1 MNRLLQDIRY
11 GIRMLA
17 KSPGFTAIA
26 VLTLALGI
34 GANTAIFSVI
44 NSVLLEPLPFK
55 NPAQLVELRETEAA
69 PGAFP
74 LDGADYLDWQAQN
87 KTFRSMSLYG
97 YASSMSYSAGGG
109 DLPEAAAAIAT
120 QANFFDTLD
129 VQPLIGRGFAK
140 GEDQG
145 KHQLV
150 ILSYAFWQGHLAG
163 ATDAVG
169 KTVQLNGEPYTVV
182 GVMPRWF
189 DFPAETDLWI
199 PEDMTTPLMHSRGSH
214 WAHAIGRVKNGVTI
228 EQARADLLAVSARL
242 NKAYREANDQDVHS
256 LVFPLKERLVGSSR
270 GQLLILL
277 GAVALVLLVAC
288 ANIAN
293 LLLARSTG
301 RVREMAVRAAM
312 GAGRWRLAR
321 QLLTESVLLALAG
334 AALGLL
340 GAWWGVSILQSAQT
354 SPIPRINPV
363 GVNVTVLLFTVGVSV
378 LVGILFGLAPALHSS
393 RLDLSEELKSSANA
407 VVSVTGRGRALRNTL
422 MVAEIAVSLALL
434 VGAGLLLR
442 SFELLRS
449 ANIGVDP
456 HNVLTM
462 RLNLPAARFKTI
474 GAQRQFIDY
483 LNARVSSIPG
493 ISSASVSTVMAMNG
507 GWNGYVTVP
516 GNSNPKL
523 ANQLVEVNYITPEY
537 FKTFGIPLIEGRIFN
552 AQDMQQTMDLNEKF
566 IALSQAAEKDK
577 TQLKMPSGL
586 SFPVVINQAMV
597 KLFWPHQDPLGKSYT
612 GAGDKVERIVIGVVG
627 DEKQESVRESAA
639 PENYAPVTM
648 QLDPTGLGVIISVKT
663 KVAPASMVN
672 AIRGAVRD
680 LDSTIAVYHIRT
692 MDEIV
697 AESMQDTTLQT
708 SLLGAFAALA
718 LVLAAVGL
726 YGVMS
731 YLATQRTHEIGIRM
745 ALGAQQGDVL
755 KLVIGQGSKLI
766 FIGVA
771 IGIAA
776 SLGLTRLMSAMLYGV
791 TATDPATYVA
801 VALLLAAVALLACY
815 IPARRAAR
823 VDPMV
828 ALRYE

>member
-1 MNRLLQDIRY
+1 MNALMQDIRY

-17 KSPGFTAIA
+17 KSPGFTVVA

-55 NPAQLVELRETEAA
+55 NPAQLVDLRETESA
-69 PGAFP
+69 PGNFP

-87 KTFRSMSLYG
+87 KTFSSMSLYS
-97 YASSMSYSAGGG
+97 YSSSLSYSAGGG
-109 DLPEAAAAIAT
+109 GVPEAAAAVAT
-120 QANFFDTLD
+120 QANFFDTLGA
-129 VQPLIGRGFAK
+129 QPLIGRSFAK

-145 KHQLV
+145 KHQV
-150 ILSYAFWQGHLAG
+150 VMLSYGFWQRHLAG
-163 ATDAVG
+163 KPDALG
-169 KTVQLNGEPYTVV
+169 KAVQLNGEPYTVI

-189 DFPAETDLWI
+189 DFPAGTDLWT
-199 PEDMTTPLMHSRGSH
+199 PMDMTSQQVYNRGSH
-214 WAHAIGRVKNGVTI
+214 WAHAIGRLKDGVTI
-228 EQARADLLAVSARL
+228 EQARADLMAVSARI
-242 NKAYREANDQDVHS
+242 NKEYRQPNDQDIHS
-256 LVFPLKERLVGSSR
+256 LVYPLKERLVGSSR

-301 RVREMAVRAAM
+301 RVREMAVRAAL

-334 AALGLL
+334 AALGLF
-340 GAWWGVSILQSAQT
+340 GAWWGVSLLNAAQT

-363 GVNVTVLLFTVGVSV
+363 GVNVNVLLFTVGVSV
-378 LVGILFGLAPALHSS
+378 LVGILFGLAPALQTSQ
-393 RLDLSEELKSSANA
+393 LDLSEELKSSANA
-407 VVSVTGRGRALRNTL
+407 VVSVTGAGRALRNTL
-422 MVAEIAVSLALL
+422 IIAEIAVSLALL

-442 SFELLRS
+442 SFERLRS
-449 ANIGVDP
+449 ANTGVDP

-462 RLNLPAARFKTI
+462 RLNLPPARFKTLE
-474 GAQRQFIDY
+474 AQRQFIDD
-483 LNARVSSIPG
+483 LNARVSRIPG
-493 ISSASVSTVMAMNG
+493 VSSAAVSTVMAMNG

-516 GNSNPKL
+516 GNANPKL
-523 ANQLVEVNYITPEY
+523 ANQLVEVNYITPKY
-537 FKTFGIPLIEGRIFN
+537 FKTFGIPLVEGRNFT
-552 AQDMQQTMDLNEKF
+552 AQDMQQAMDVNVK
-566 IALSQAAEKDK
+566 ITAAAQVAEKDK
-577 TQLKMPSGL
+577 TQMKIPSGL

-597 KLFWPHQDPLGKSYT
+597 KIFWPHQDPLGKSYT
-612 GAGDKVERIVIGVVG
+612 GAGDQVQRIVIGVVG
-627 DEKQESVRESAA
+627 DEKQESIRERAA
-639 PENYAPVTM
+639 PENYVPLTM
-648 QLDPTGLGVIISVKT
+648 QLDPTGLGAILSVKT
-663 KVAPASMVN
+663 KIAPAGVVN
-672 AIRGAVRD
+672 AIRGTVRD
-680 LDSTIAVYHIRT
+680 LDNTLAVYHVRT

-708 SLLGAFAALA
+708 FLLGAFATLA

-731 YLATQRTHEIGIRM
+731 YLVTQRTHEIGIRM

-755 KLVIGQGSKLI
+755 KLVIGQGTKLI
-766 FIGVA
+766 VIGVA

-776 SLGLTRLMSAMLYGV
+776 SLGLTRLMSAMLFGV

-801 VALLLAAVALLACY
+801 VALLLAVVALVACY
-815 IPARRAAR
+815 VPARRAAR